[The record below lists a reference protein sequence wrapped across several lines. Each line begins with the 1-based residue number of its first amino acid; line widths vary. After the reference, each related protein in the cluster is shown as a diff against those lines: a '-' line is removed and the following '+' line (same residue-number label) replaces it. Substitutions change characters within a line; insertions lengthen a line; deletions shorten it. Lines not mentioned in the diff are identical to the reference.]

1 MSDNNNE
8 NRAPCCCGCARYKKS
23 PRDEDVLRSL
33 RNRLNRISGQLSG
46 ISKMLDDGRYC
57 GDILTQVSAVESALQ
72 SFGYILLKNHL
83 DTCVSQ
89 EVREGNTEIMSET
102 LELIKKLK

>member
-1 MSDNNNE
+1 M
-8 NRAPCCCGCARYKKS
+8 
-23 PRDEDVLRSL
+23 LRSL
-33 RNRLNRISGQLSG
+33 QNRLSRMSGQLSG
-46 ISKMLDDGRYC
+46 ISKMLEDGRYC
-57 GDILTQVSAVESALQ
+57 GDILTQVSAVENALQ

-89 EVREGNTEIMSET
+89 EVRNGNTEIMDET